1 MAIKVFINI
10 ETGQIE
16 KYEPITYKEVIVDF
30 DINGSLVI
38 DDETWEIVK
47 IQNSIQGK
55 KMIEELQSRKELD
68 DIEQQELKFLMS

>member
-30 DINGSLVI
+30 DINDSLVI

-55 KMIEELQSRKELD
+55 KRIEELQSRKELD

>member
-30 DINGSLVI
+30 DINDSLVI

>member
-30 DINGSLVI
+30 DINDSLVI
-38 DDETWEIVK
+38 DDETGEIVK